1 MIVDNKTIKGGYSSF
16 MIKYGITR
24 DFIENNRALFVPY
37 RNKLCH
43 KSCPPQLSIYAK
55 DTKWLWR
62 KPKIHTRDR
71 NRSLQILHAVFLL
84 MSLCVSAH

>member
-37 RNKLCH
+37 RNKA
-43 KSCPPQLSIYAK
+43 LSQVMSPTTFHICERYGVA
-55 DTKWLWR
+55 
-62 KPKIHTRDR
+62 
-71 NRSLQILHAVFLL
+71 L
-84 MSLCVSAH
+84 M